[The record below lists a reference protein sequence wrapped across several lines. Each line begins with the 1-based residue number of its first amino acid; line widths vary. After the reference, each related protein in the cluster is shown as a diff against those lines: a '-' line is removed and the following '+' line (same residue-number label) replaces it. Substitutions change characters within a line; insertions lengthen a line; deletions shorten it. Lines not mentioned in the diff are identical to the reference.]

1 MGYLRKDSVMGSLEE
16 DREITMMCYKDAP
29 TRAIV
34 QFCYE
39 SMERVLDGLPQYVPE
54 NVKPDRD
61 EEKQRL

>member
-1 MGYLRKDSVMGSLEE
+1 MGYLRKDSVMGALKE
-16 DREITMMCYKDAP
+16 DMETTLMCYKDAP

-54 NVKPDRD
+54 NLVKQ
-61 EEKQRL
+61 EIES